1 MTHADSTLGTVFLI
15 SIGSVLAALLSA
27 EQWLAWLLLGATLIL
42 PLGFASIRDDG
53 RLATVVY
60 LVIACH
66 HGLAVLLT
74 FGEFRPIDLWDA
86 TYFDHLA
93 SWATENPER
102 SLYWELGYLT
112 YVNLLSGIY
121 DINNA
126 FFTGAEVSVLFAVIG
141 LLLMI
146 QIAREIKVPDERL
159 WWVALA
165 GFIPGSLVFFSV
177 TYRESLLASFL
188 LLSVWAAI
196 RVLQREDRRW
206 WILFVGAL
214 VAMGVLHKALF
225 LYSLF
230 VVIVTIMFVV
240 FTDQRTLAW
249 WGKAIGIGAGM
260 VLCVAG
266 VIAWA
271 TPEFV
276 QFLEPAI
283 RLIDIDILERITFYR
298 ERMVNW
304 GSPRTDYGLFYDW
317 ADWSRTVVT
326 LASIYL
332 HYLFSPFDGITRW
345 VDLYAVAESWMR
357 FTLIAVVGVG
367 LFQVPRGERKLLL
380 LLLIFYLSL
389 TLLWSMGTTNYG
401 QALRHHTMTNW
412 VLFILFTAVVS
423 RTGRLSVGLRR
434 AGRAI

>member
-1 MTHADSTLGTVFLI
+1 MTHADSALGTVFLI
-15 SIGSVLAALLSA
+15 AIGSVVTALISE
-27 EQWLAWLLLGATLIL
+27 EQWLAWLLLGATLIV
-42 PLGFASIRDDG
+42 PLGFSSIRDDW

-74 FGEFRPIDLWDA
+74 FGKFRPIDLWDA
-86 TYFDHLA
+86 TYFDTLA
-93 SWATENPER
+93 SWGGDSEG
-102 SLYWELGYLT
+102 SLTWELGYLM

-121 DINNA
+121 DINNS

-146 QIAREIKVPDERL
+146 HIAREIKVPDERL

-165 GFIPGSLVFFSV
+165 GFIPGSLLFFSI
-177 TYRESLLASFL
+177 TYRESLQAFFL

-196 RVLQREDRRW
+196 RILNREDPRW
-206 WILFVGAL
+206 WILFAAAL
-214 VAMGVLHKALF
+214 VLMGILHKALF
-225 LYSLF
+225 FYSLF
-230 VVIVTIMFVV
+230 VVILTIMFVV
-240 FTDQRTLAW
+240 LTDQRTLAW
-249 WGKAIGIGAGM
+249 WGKAIGMGAGI

-266 VIAWA
+266 VIAWG
-271 TPEFV
+271 TSEFA

-283 RLIDIDILERITFYR
+283 RLIDGDILERITFYR

-304 GSPRTDYGLFYDW
+304 GNPRTDYGVIHDW
-317 ADWSRTVVT
+317 TDWSRTVMT
-326 LASIYL
+326 LGSIYL

-357 FTLIAVVGVG
+357 LTLIAVVGVG
-367 LFQVPRGERKLLL
+367 LFRIPRGERKSLL
-380 LLLIFYLSL
+380 LLLICYLSL
-389 TLLWSMGTTNYG
+389 TLFWSMGTTNYG

-412 VLFILFTAVVS
+412 MLFILFTAVVS

-434 AGRAI
+434 AGRVI

>member
-1 MTHADSTLGTVFLI
+1 MTHDAPALGTVFLI
-15 SIGSVLAALLSA
+15 AIGSVVAALLSA
-27 EQWLAWLLLGATLIL
+27 EQWLAWLLLGATLIV
-42 PLGFASIRDDG
+42 PLGFSSIRDDG

-66 HGLAVLLT
+66 HGMAILFT
-74 FGEFRPIDLWDA
+74 YGEFRPIDLWDA
-86 TYFDHLA
+86 TYFDTLA
-93 SWATENPER
+93 SWAAEGSKG
-102 SLYWELGYLT
+102 SLTWELGYLL
-112 YVNLLSGIY
+112 YVNVLSGIY

-141 LLLMI
+141 LLLII
-146 QIAREIKVPDERL
+146 QIAREIKVPDQRL

-165 GFIPGSLVFFSV
+165 GFIPGSLVFFSI
-177 TYRESLLASFL
+177 TYRESLMTFFL

-196 RVLQREDRRW
+196 RVLRQEDRRW
-206 WILFVGAL
+206 WFLFVAAL
-214 VAMGVLHKALF
+214 FAMGVLHKAML

-230 VVIVTIMFVV
+230 MVIVTIMFVV
-240 FTDQRTLAW
+240 FTEQRTLAW
-249 WGKAIGIGAGM
+249 WGKAIGVGAGL

-266 VIAWA
+266 VTAWA
-271 TPEFV
+271 PLEFGK
-276 QFLEPAI
+276 FLEPTI
-283 RLIDIDILERITFYR
+283 RLIDVDILDRITFYR

-317 ADWSRTVVT
+317 EDWSRTVAT
-326 LASIYL
+326 LGSIYL
-332 HYLFSPFDGITRW
+332 HYLFAPFDGITRW

-357 FTLIAVVGVG
+357 FALLAVVGVG
-367 LFQVPRGERKLLL
+367 FLRIPRGERRLLL
-380 LLLIFYLSL
+380 LLFIVYLSL

-423 RTGRLSVGLRR
+423 RTGQVSVGLRR
-434 AGRAI
+434 VGRAI

>member
-1 MTHADSTLGTVFLI
+1 MTHADSTLGTVFVI
-15 SIGSVLAALLSA
+15 AIGSVVAALLSG
-27 EQWLAWLLLGATLIL
+27 EQWLAWLLLGATLIV
-42 PLGFASIRDDG
+42 PLGFSSIRDDG

-86 TYFDHLA
+86 TYFDTLA
-93 SWATENPER
+93 SWAAERPEG
-102 SLYWELGYLT
+102 SLTWELGYLM
-112 YVNLLSGIY
+112 YVNVLSGIY

-165 GFIPGSLVFFSV
+165 GFIPGSLVFFSI

-196 RVLQREDRRW
+196 RVLQQKDRRW
-206 WILFVGAL
+206 WVLFVGAL
-214 VAMGVLHKALF
+214 VAMGLLHKALF

-240 FTDQRTLAW
+240 FTEQRTLAW
-249 WGKAIGIGAGM
+249 WGKAIGVGAGI

-276 QFLEPAI
+276 KFLEPAI
-283 RLIDIDILERITFYR
+283 RLIDVDILEQITFYR

-317 ADWSRTVVT
+317 TDWHRTAVT
-326 LASIYL
+326 LGSIYL

-345 VDLYAVAESWMR
+345 VDLYAVAE
-357 FTLIAVVGVG
+357 
-367 LFQVPRGERKLLL
+367 
-380 LLLIFYLSL
+380 
-389 TLLWSMGTTNYG
+389 
-401 QALRHHTMTNW
+401 
-412 VLFILFTAVVS
+412 
-423 RTGRLSVGLRR
+423 
-434 AGRAI
+434 